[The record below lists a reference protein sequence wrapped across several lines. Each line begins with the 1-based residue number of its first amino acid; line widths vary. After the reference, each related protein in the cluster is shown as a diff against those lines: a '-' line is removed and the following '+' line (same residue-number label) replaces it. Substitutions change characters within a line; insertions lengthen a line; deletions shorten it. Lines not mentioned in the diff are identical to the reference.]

1 MKTKHHNH
9 CTLIGLLGKNLPN
22 KIKRSFRDGTRIFS
36 LGPRTNM
43 SGQIG
48 VPNILGGSQNLGD
61 PPLRNSCC
69 CYEKE

>member
-1 MKTKHHNH
+1 MA
-9 CTLIGLLGKNLPN
+9 LGFFN
-22 KIKRSFRDGTRIFS
+22 